1 MKNGKTIKQ
10 TKKLNIYEIQY
21 IVFIKNEESEF
32 SLFLILN
39 IDNEQDFTDKKQKTI
54 NKKNIAII

>member
-32 SLFLILN
+32 ALFLILN
-39 IDNEQDFTDKKQKTI
+39 IDNERDFTDKKQKTI
-54 NKKNIAII
+54 NKKKIAII

>member
-32 SLFLILN
+32 ALFLILN